1 MKTGYLGLILL
12 LFSGMNPVIA
22 AQTEQ
27 KFYNMNCASCHGKKG
42 EKTALNKARPLI
54 SLTESQIIEALTERR
69 NGDVKGAGNQVKK
82 RLTDEDIKNLAKFIP
97 TMK

>member
-1 MKTGYLGLILL
+1 MKTGYLGLMLL
-12 LFSGMNPVIA
+12 LSGWICPAIA
-22 AQTEQ
+22 AQSEQ

-54 SLTESQIIEALTERR
+54 SLTEQQIIEALTERR

-82 RLTDEDIKNLAKFIP
+82 RLTDEDIKNLAKLIP